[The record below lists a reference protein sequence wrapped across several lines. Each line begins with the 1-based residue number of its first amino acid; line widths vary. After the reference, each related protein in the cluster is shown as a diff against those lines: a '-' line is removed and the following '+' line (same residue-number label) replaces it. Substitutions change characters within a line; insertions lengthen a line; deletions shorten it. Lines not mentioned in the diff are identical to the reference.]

1 MSDQDNSSQENSIL
15 KNIHSKERR
24 RINYLFLIISVI
36 TLGLASRYFSKLFPG
51 WVELYIGD
59 TLWALNVFFVFAF
72 IFKKNSSYL
81 ISIVAYTFSVL
92 IEISQLYHTPW
103 IDNLR
108 TNQFVAV
115 IIGFGFLWSDLICY
129 FIGIGLGII
138 VESIP
143 VADKFLFRTKQIL

>member
-1 MSDQDNSSQENSIL
+1 MSDQDNSLKANSIL
-15 KNIHSKERR
+15 KNTQIKERR
-24 RINYLFLIISVI
+24 RINYLFLIIIVV

-59 TLWALNVFFVFAF
+59 TLWALNLFFVFGF

-81 ISIVAYTFSVL
+81 IAIVAYIFSLL

-103 IDNLR
+103 IDSMR

-115 IIGFGFLWSDLICY
+115 IIGFGFLWSDLVCY
-129 FIGIGLGII
+129 FIGIGLGIFI
-138 VESIP
+138 EKIR
-143 VADKFLFRTKQIL
+143 VADKFLFRTK